1 MNKCKYAQINELV
14 YHWYLHTREL
24 SVPLSCGIVQEKA
37 LELAASVGKTDFKA
51 SNGWLD
57 SWKSQYGISS
67 FKDDSVSHNIGPDR
81 QKLGK
86 TFLSN
91 MILMD
96 ASFWFETINLG

>member
-1 MNKCKYAQINELV
+1 MNKCKYAQINELL
-14 YHWYLHTREL
+14 YHWYLYAREL

-67 FKDDSVSHNIGPDR
+67 FKDDSVSHNMGPDR
-81 QKLGK
+81 QS
-86 TFLSN
+86 LST
-91 MILMD
+91 
-96 ASFWFETINLG
+96 E